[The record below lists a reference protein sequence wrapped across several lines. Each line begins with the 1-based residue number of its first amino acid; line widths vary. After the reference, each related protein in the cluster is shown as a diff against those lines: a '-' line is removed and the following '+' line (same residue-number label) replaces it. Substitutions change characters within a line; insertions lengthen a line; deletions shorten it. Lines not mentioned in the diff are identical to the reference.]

1 MDIELRDY
9 QTECI
14 NRTLAAYQQD
24 KQGTELLVLPTGSGK
39 TVIFCQVI
47 NRLGLTTLIVA
58 HRDELLDQAADK
70 YRMIKPDAIIGKV
83 GSGKHEYGGEVTVA
97 SVATISRPEH
107 IKRLKQFGYGLVI
120 IDEAHHAAANGYQ
133 TVLNALPNSFKLYV
147 TATPDRLDNKPV
159 IENKEPLYSASIID
173 MIQMGY
179 LCDVKAIA
187 IKTHVSLDELHTQAG
202 DYKQDELEAAIDTP
216 ARNNRVVDAY
226 REHADGRRALC
237 FGVTVAHAAHL
248 TQAFTSAGVSAA
260 LVTGDTPLEERK
272 RIYADLRSGKV
283 KVVCNV
289 LVLTEGFDEPKVDC
303 IIMARPTQS
312 RALYVQCIGRGL
324 RLAPAKEN
332 CVILD
337 LTDNCLKHRLEPQ
350 SLKKILNKDIK
361 DDESLIEAIEREEQ
375 ENEERET
382 RIRKLK
388 DRRDKDIKVDLLEK
402 LIWQERTDGI
412 FVLEVGPMKHRI
424 ALVPCK
430 EWDGMYNVYARLAPM
445 FDGQLWLSNV
455 PLSWAQQVAEKKARM
470 LLADPKS
477 VALVDKTAPW
487 RSAPATEVQLEKL
500 AKWAA
505 RFHIIYD
512 PATITKGE
520 ASEHLDFIYGEFEK
534 WRNQKARKAV

>member
-14 NRTLAAYQQD
+14 NRTLAAYEQD

-47 NRLGLTTLIVA
+47 NRLRLNALIVA

-70 YRMIKPDAIIGKV
+70 YRMIKPDAIIGKI
-83 GSGKHEYGGEVTVA
+83 GGGIHQYGAELTVA

-107 IKRLKQFGYGLVI
+107 IKKLKQFGYGLVI
-120 IDEAHHAAANGYQ
+120 IDEAHHVAANGYQ
-133 TVLNALPNSFKLYV
+133 TVLEALQGAFKLYV
-147 TATPDRLDNKPV
+147 TATEDRLDSKP
-159 IENKEPLYSASIID
+159 IIDKPPLYSASIID
-173 MIQMGY
+173 MIRDGY

-202 DYKQDELEAAIDTP
+202 DYKQDELEAAIDTT

-248 TQAFTSAGVSAA
+248 TQAFTLQGVSAA
-260 LVTGDTPLEERK
+260 LVTGETPLEAR
-272 RIYADLRSGKV
+272 RAIYADLRSGKV
-283 KVVCNV
+283 KVICNV
-289 LVLTEGFDEPKVDC
+289 LVLTEGFDEPKIEC

-350 SLKKILNKDIK
+350 SLKKVLNKNIK

-375 ENEERET
+375 EASEREVQV
-382 RIRKLK
+382 RKLK
-388 DRRDKDIKVDLLEK
+388 DRRDKDIKIDLLEK
-402 LIWQERTDGI
+402 LIWQERTDGM
-412 FVLEVGPMKHRI
+412 FVLTVGPQQHRI

-430 EWDGMYNVYARLAPM
+430 EWEGMYNVYARLAPM
-445 FDGQLWLSNV
+445 FDGQTWLTNA

-470 LLADPKS
+470 LLSDPKS

-487 RSAPATEVQLEKL
+487 RAAPATETQLEKL
-500 AKWAA
+500 EKWAG
-505 RFHIIYD
+505 RFHITYD

-520 ASEHLDFIYGEFEK
+520 ASEHLDKIYSEFER
-534 WRNQKARKAV
+534 WREQKTRKAV